1 MLRVSERCK
10 DSGRPRAGAINTLI
24 ASYVYRGTKETITV
38 ISGSRTAT
46 NWEKKQTNSLLN
58 TFGDGWLRFN
68 SSGMNGAIAKE

>member
-46 NWEKKQTNSLLN
+46 NWEKSRQTVC
-58 TFGDGWLRFN
+58 
-68 SSGMNGAIAKE
+68 